1 MADKTGLAR
10 KTAAPEKRPV
20 VMAKANPAALGAR
33 PPLARSMQQRAG
45 NAAMQAIVARA
56 TNANAGSAGLS
67 ISRPGDAHER
77 EAETMADTV
86 MRMAVPASAQPL
98 PPARAGVPAASAVQR
113 RCSKCDEEAKEL
125 NVQRS
130 ESTADAPQV
139 TPAIA
144 NSISALRGG
153 GSPLPEPT
161 RAMFEPRFGA
171 DFSRVRI
178 HTDSQAARTASSIN
192 ARAFTVGPDIAFA
205 SGQYSPHSGEGQ
217 HLLAH
222 ELTHVIQQGSAGSR
236 EIHRDPDPQAQPPAP
251 DIAAPSFNPEG
262 VVQQLLYLLQLDD
275 FGGVAQE
282 IDDDA
287 EAEVIDA
294 QEQFQRELDYATAWA
309 GNGPGAAR
317 KILLLQSED
326 FRLQNDPAY
335 KASVIDKFGAE
346 QYPEDEYLESLLD
359 TYDPLSQTEEAA
371 LGKLKANLLGRNIT
385 PSNFV
390 DDPDIQR
397 WDGGN
402 AFPRYAWNILYPLIS
417 PSNGVR
423 ESVTASLRAT
433 QDSLVQSWSDLGFDL
448 YENGVPASYARS
460 LNLTE
465 YSTIKTK
472 AIPKLLKLPDRPWFY
487 EQFVSPEEVQL
498 HTSVMK
504 TYTGNLT
511 GFALASLQKPILDK
525 WIESTSFNWNAFD
538 AYAIS
543 SFRLTHPSGMGSV
556 EDFFNYAQKGVGLGA
571 SLMALK
577 AKAQVQSS
585 GLNPFLFLARIS
597 TEAQQIAPTLI
608 SKLNAAELQ
617 NFKNVLAHADSK
629 IAGLTPAIRLMTAI
643 EWSVRKGFAG
653 DAIWALLQNVD
664 EILVEI
670 LKEMAKDK
678 VIKEAIATGV
688 GMFGPWGRAIS
699 LIYRL
704 WTFLDDVSD
713 KIELAM
719 LIKSFIDTLDE
730 AKNAQSVVKIQRSS
744 AQLAQVFEST
754 FQRLIQKLG
763 GKLVG
768 KLSVATATRLKEGR
782 KKGERMGDAERT
794 NLLEQSRNEP
804 NAKKL
809 KPEQVEAEFQ
819 TAIKSPVTVSAD
831 AIVIQLPNGHTWKR
845 EKGAKGWCRASPD
858 CVTDF
863 LNPEITN
870 ELDFITSRHLPD
882 DFEYRDYPSLLDHKL
897 RHQTSRGNFGE
908 VMSDRMVNK
917 AGYQS
922 MGGLTHP
929 ENADR
934 GPGIDNVWRPKKN
947 QHFDYTV
954 SETKFVTGFDGD
966 LRSVKL
972 GRSKSG
978 LQLSDSWIMGR
989 DFNTM
994 KKRLEAIVGPKKA
1007 EDLRDA
1013 IDKNRVERLL
1023 IVVNETGK
1031 TWVYEVSNDGTSIRE
1046 RAD

>member
-1 MADKTGLAR
+1 M
-10 KTAAPEKRPV
+10 
-20 VMAKANPAALGAR
+20 
-33 PPLARSMQQRAG
+33 MQT
-45 NAAMQAIVARA
+45 IVARA
-56 TNANAGSAGLS
+56 ATANAGGTTLS
-67 ISRPGDAHER
+67 VSRPEDAHER
-77 EAETMADTV
+77 EAEAMADTI
-86 MRMAVPASAQPL
+86 MRMPVSMSGQPIEPSESRASGSA
-98 PPARAGVPAASAVQR
+98 AVQR
-113 RCSKCDEEAKEL
+113 RCSKCEEESKEPI
-125 NVQRS
+125 VHRS
-130 ESTADAPQV
+130 ESAAGVPQV
-139 TPAIA
+139 
-144 NSISALRGG
+144 NSEVASNINAMRGG
-153 GSPLPEPT
+153 GSPLPEST
-161 RAMFEPRFGA
+161 RAFFEPRFGA
-171 DFSRVRI
+171 DFSQVRV
-178 HTDSQAARTASSIN
+178 HTDSRAARTASSIN
-192 ARAFTVGPDIAFA
+192 ANAFTVGPDIAFA

-222 ELTHVIQQGSAGSR
+222 ELTHVVQQGSAGIR
-236 EIHRDPDPQAQPPAP
+236 EIHRDPAPAQPPAP
-251 DIAAPSFNPEG
+251 DVVVPLFNPEG

-275 FGGVAQE
+275 FGGVEQE

-294 QEQFQRELDYATAWA
+294 QQQFQRELDYATAWA

-317 KILLLQSED
+317 KIILLHSED
-326 FRLQNDPAY
+326 FRLQKDPAY
-335 KASVIDKFGAE
+335 KASLIDKFATE
-346 QYPEDEYLESLLD
+346 QYPDDEYLEYLLD
-359 TYDPLSQTEEAA
+359 IYDPIAQTEEAA
-371 LGKLKANLLGRNIT
+371 LGKVNANLGRNIT

-390 DDPDIQR
+390 DDPNIQR

-402 AFPRYAWNILYPLIS
+402 AFPQYAWNILYPLIS
-417 PSNGVR
+417 PSTGVR
-423 ESVTASLRAT
+423 DSVTAKSRAT
-433 QDSLVQSWSDLGFDL
+433 QDALVQSWSDLGFDL

-465 YSTIKTK
+465 YSTVKTK
-472 AIPKLLKLPDRPWFY
+472 VIPKLLKLPDRPWFY
-487 EQFVSPEEVQL
+487 EQFVTPEEVPL
-498 HTSVMK
+498 HTSAMK
-504 TYTGNLT
+504 NYTGSLT
-511 GFALASLQKPILDK
+511 AFALASLEKPIFDK
-525 WIESTSFNWNAFD
+525 WAESTNFKWNAFD

-571 SLMALK
+571 SLLALK

-597 TEAQQIAPTLI
+597 SEAQQIAPTLI

-617 NFKNVLAHADSK
+617 NFKNVLANADSK
-629 IAGLTPAIRLMTAI
+629 IARLTPAIRLMTAI

-704 WTFLDDVSD
+704 WNFLDDVSD

-719 LIKSFIDTLDE
+719 LIKSFIDALDE
-730 AKNAQSVVKIQRSS
+730 AKNSQSVVKTQQSS
-744 AQLAQVFEST
+744 AKLAQVFEST

-763 GKLVG
+763 AKLVG
-768 KLSVATATRLKEGR
+768 KLSVATANKLKGGR

-819 TAIKSPVTVSAD
+819 TAIKSPVTVSPD
-831 AIVIQLPNGHTWKR
+831 AIEIQLPNGHRWKR
-845 EKGAKGWCRASPD
+845 MKGAKGWCRSSPD

-863 LNPEITN
+863 LNPEITT
-870 ELDFITSRHLPD
+870 ELDFITVRHLPD
-882 DFEYRDYPSLLDHKL
+882 DFEYRDYPTMMDHKL
-897 RHQTSRGNFGE
+897 RHQTSKGNFGE
-908 VMSDRMVNK
+908 VMGDRMVK
-917 AGYQS
+917 RGGYQN
-922 MGGLTHP
+922 MGGITHP

-934 GPGIDNVWRPKKN
+934 GPGIDNVWKPPRN

-972 GRSKSG
+972 GKSKSG
-978 LQLSDSWIMGR
+978 LQLSDNWIMGR

-1013 IDKNRVERLL
+1013 VDKNRVERLL